1 MVQRVTFFAE
11 DSAEV
16 DVVAV
21 AKRSA
26 VRRDALATVATRVLV
41 DAGINGAGT
50 NTLEKRKAM
59 VSSLCSLFKAIF
71 LQNLCK

>member
-1 MVQRVTFFAE
+1 MVRRVTFFAE

-21 AKRSA
+21 AERSA
-26 VRRDALATVATRVLV
+26 VRRDALATVAARVLV

-50 NTLEKRKAM
+50 NTL
-59 VSSLCSLFKAIF
+59 
-71 LQNLCK
+71 

>member
-1 MVQRVTFFAE
+1 MVRRVTFFAE

-21 AKRSA
+21 AERSA

-50 NTLEKRKAM
+50 NTLDKRKAM
-59 VSSLCSLFKAIF
+59 VSSCSLFKAMF